1 MVYVK
6 ILSSSAKQ
14 PRCSCTTAVLCQP
27 FSAVGHVPL
36 AARGAKGWTGYGPRS
51 GVATV
56 ATSLVESV
64 FNTGERSPCH
74 VISRDACCSIEYHEL
89 IITW

>member
-6 ILSSSAKQ
+6 TLSSSAKQ
-14 PRCSCTTAVLCQP
+14 PRCSCTTAVLCQL

-64 FNTGERSPCH
+64 FNTGRGVRAMSYP
-74 VISRDACCSIEYHEL
+74 VMRVAQLNIMN
-89 IITW
+89 

>member
-64 FNTGERSPCH
+64 FNTGGEESVPCH
-74 VISRDACCSIEYHEL
+74 IP
-89 IITW
+89 